1 MEQQA
6 KKQKK
11 SNGLTKQILRVSAKC
26 KTIIVLLMLIGIF
39 AVGYYSVTLIGDAYD
54 KITSEKYYVSEEMGN
69 GYEVRTY
76 FDGPDCIAK
85 NGKHRTIIKDIE
97 WVNGDISDSLWVVS
111 KDDRRAYF
119 NTNTGHLTSPFIYR
133 KAWCYSEGVAA
144 VLDEG
149 YRLRFIDPQ
158 GYPVIKR
165 TFCYNSKRECYYQF
179 HNSMCQMLDSTGK
192 VGLIDKSGEWVIE
205 PSYDSAAFISDSGC
219 GYWSLMRNDS
229 LSVID
234 SMGRILIG
242 MTPGQQLKL
251 TKDGSLEVW
260 QRLYPGRLYDKSGRL
275 LSNQTYCKIEKITYY
290 EDGNEISTDVL
301 AYHTGYDQCGLM
313 SLGGEIL
320 TAAQYDEIEAI
331 DKKLFRA
338 QKTIDVLVDDEG
350 YSCYDDENSTIY
362 VLLNDKGELVEGRS
376 VSRNKKVQTV
386 WKRDS

>member
-11 SNGLTKQILRVSAKC
+11 SNGLTKQILRMSTKC
-26 KTIIVLLMLIGIF
+26 KTIIVLLILIGTF
-39 AVGYYSVTLIGDAYD
+39 AVGYYSVTLIEDAYD
-54 KITSEKYYVSEEMGN
+54 KISSEKYYVSEEMGN

-76 FDGPDCIAK
+76 FDGPDCVAK
-85 NGKHRTIIKDIE
+85 NGKHRVIIKDIE
-97 WVNGDISDSLWVVS
+97 WVNGNVYDSLWVVS

-119 NTNTGHLTSPFIYR
+119 NTNTGQLTSPFLYR

-149 YRLRFIDPQ
+149 YRLKFIDPQ
-158 GYPVIKR
+158 GNLVFKN
-165 TFCYNSKRECYYQF
+165 TFSYYRQRDFYYQF
-179 HNSMCQMLDSTGK
+179 HNRMCPMLDSVGK
-192 VGLIDKSGEWVIE
+192 VGLIDMSGEWVVE
-205 PSYDSAAFISDSGC
+205 PSYDSAAFVSGSEY

-251 TKDGSLEVW
+251 TDDGCLEVW
-260 QRLYPGRLYDKSGRL
+260 QRFYPGRLYDKSGRL
-275 LSNQTYCKIEKITYY
+275 LSNQTYCSIEKITYY

-301 AYHTGYDQCGLM
+301 TYHTGYDQCGLM
-313 SLGGEIL
+313 SLSGEIL

-338 QKTIDVLVDDEG
+338 QKTIDVIVDGER
-350 YSCYDDENSTIY
+350 YSRYDDESSTVY
-362 VLLNDKGELVEGRS
+362 VLLNDKGELVEEQT
-376 VSRNKKVQTV
+376 VPHNKKVQ
-386 WKRDS
+386 K

>member
-11 SNGLTKQILRVSAKC
+11 SNGLTKRILRMSAKC
-26 KTIIVLLMLIGIF
+26 KTIIVLLILIGTF

-69 GYEVRTY
+69 GYGVRTY
-76 FDGPDCIAK
+76 FDGPDCVAK
-85 NGKHRTIIKDIE
+85 NGKHRAIIKDIE
-97 WVNGDISDSLWVVS
+97 WVNGNVSDSLWVVS

-119 NTNTGHLTSPFIYR
+119 NTNTGQLTSPFIYR

-144 VLDEG
+144 VLDED
-149 YRLRFIDPQ
+149 YRLKFIDPQ
-158 GYPVIKR
+158 GNLVIKY
-165 TFCYNSKRECYYQF
+165 TFSYNQQRDLYYQF
-179 HNSMCQMLDSTGK
+179 HNRMCPMLDSVGK
-192 VGLIDKSGEWVIE
+192 VGLIDMSGKWVVE
-205 PSYDSAAFISDSGC
+205 PSYDSAAFISGSGC
-219 GYWSLMRNDS
+219 GYWSLTRNDS

-251 TKDGSLEVW
+251 TDDGSLEVW

-275 LSNQTYCKIEKITYY
+275 LSNQTYWSIEKITYY
-290 EDGNEISTDVL
+290 EDGNEISTDML

-313 SLGGEIL
+313 SLSGEIL

-331 DKKLFRA
+331 DKKIFRA
-338 QKTIDVLVDDEG
+338 QKTIDVIVDDEG
-350 YSCYDDENSTIY
+350 YSRYDDENSTIY
-362 VLLNDKGELVEGRS
+362 VLLNDKGELVEGQS
-376 VSRNKKVQTV
+376 VSHNKIVQ
-386 WKRDS
+386 K

>member
-11 SNGLTKQILRVSAKC
+11 SNGLTKQILRLSAKC
-26 KTIIVLLMLIGIF
+26 KTIIVLLILIGTF

-69 GYEVRTY
+69 GYEVHTY

-85 NGKHRTIIKDIE
+85 NGKRRTIIKDIE
-97 WVNGDISDSLWVVS
+97 WVNGNVSDSLWVVS

-119 NTNTGHLTSPFIYR
+119 NTNTGQLTSPFIYR

-144 VLDEG
+144 VLDED
-149 YRLRFIDPQ
+149 YRLKFIDPQ
-158 GYPVIKR
+158 GNLVFKN
-165 TFCYNSKRECYYQF
+165 TFSYNQQRDFYYQF
-179 HNSMCQMLDSTGK
+179 HNRICPMLDSVGK
-192 VGLIDKSGEWVIE
+192 VGLIDMSGKWVVE
-205 PSYDSAAFISDSGC
+205 PSYDSAAFVSGSGC

-251 TKDGSLEVW
+251 TDDGSLEVW

-275 LSNQTYCKIEKITYY
+275 LSNQTYWSIEKITYY

-313 SLGGEIL
+313 SISGEIL

-338 QKTIDVLVDDEG
+338 QKTIDVIVDDEG
-350 YSCYDDENSTIY
+350 YSRYDDENSTIY
-362 VLLNDKGELVEGRS
+362 VLLNDKGELVEGQS
-376 VSRNKKVQTV
+376 VPHNKIVQ
-386 WKRDS
+386 K